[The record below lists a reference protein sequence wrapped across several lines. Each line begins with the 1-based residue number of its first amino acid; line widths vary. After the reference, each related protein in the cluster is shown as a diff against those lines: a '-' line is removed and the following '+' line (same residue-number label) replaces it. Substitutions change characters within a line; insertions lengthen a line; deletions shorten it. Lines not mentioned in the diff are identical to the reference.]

1 MTLEQQLTRGPARAA
16 RARLGLRCGCLVAK
30 AVRLRGGG
38 DAAVSTCMRGRL
50 PTGLRARSTPHR
62 VRQRLACV
70 RAPRRRS
77 WNFWPRGTRGERIP
91 PGTLHAIGAR
101 ASVSTAMAGGWD
113 RTCMQS
119 RPACRLGL
127 GSDRRHPSPNLH
139 AIKASGTQPRSAC
152 NQGLRHPSGTQPRSS
167 PPKRRSRHSN
177 SGPAGG
183 PPDGT
188 RERSICAELGDNLGD
203 NLAPQ

>member
-30 AVRLRGGG
+30 AVRLHGGG

-62 VRQRLACV
+62 IRQRLACV

-113 RTCMQS
+113 RTEGIQAPTCMQS
-119 RPACRLGL
+119 GPQAPSLDRVLPSAEQGIPTAARQVGRQMARQVGGQMARQVGRQMGL
-127 GSDRRHPSPNLH
+127 
-139 AIKASGTQPRSAC
+139 
-152 NQGLRHPSGTQPRSS
+152 
-167 PPKRRSRHSN
+167 
-177 SGPAGG
+177 
-183 PPDGT
+183 
-188 RERSICAELGDNLGD
+188 ERSICHRLGD
-203 NLAPQ
+203 NLAPK